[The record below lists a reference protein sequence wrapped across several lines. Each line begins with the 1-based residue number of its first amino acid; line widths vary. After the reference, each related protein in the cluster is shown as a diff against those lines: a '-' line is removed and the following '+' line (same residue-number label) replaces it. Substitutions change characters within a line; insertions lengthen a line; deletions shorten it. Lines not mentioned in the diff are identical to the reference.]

1 MKKTITIA
9 AFRRPE
15 YCENLLKRLFR
26 NNIGLFEIFVQIDPS
41 DVVADMKNLTAQ
53 YLKGT
58 HCTMRVNDVR
68 G

>member
-1 MKKTITIA
+1 MKKTFTIA

-15 YCENLLKRLFR
+15 YYENLLKSLFR
-26 NNIGLFEIFVQIDPS
+26 NNIGLFEIFVQIDTS
-41 DVVADMKNLTAQ
+41 DVVADMTNLTAQ

-58 HCTMRVNDVR
+58 HCVITVNDVR